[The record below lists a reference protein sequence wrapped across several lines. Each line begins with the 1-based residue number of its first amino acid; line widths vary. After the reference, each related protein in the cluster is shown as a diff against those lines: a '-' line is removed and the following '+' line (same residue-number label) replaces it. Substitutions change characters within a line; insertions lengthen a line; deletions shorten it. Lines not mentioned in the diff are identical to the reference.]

1 MNNILENIKGQF
13 ELKIED
19 SLLIK
24 IVAALS
30 FVIILFFILKSKTQ

>member
-1 MNNILENIKGQF
+1 MDNILENIKGQF

-19 SLLIK
+19 SQLIK

-30 FVIILFFILKSKTQ
+30 FLIILFFILKQKTK